1 MRASPR
7 PKLKA
12 RRGSADGSPMSAMT
26 ELDSPEEVLHDPF
39 EMPTRT
45 DRAAVLLERFG
56 VGPLARRIGLW
67 KGILVLN
74 YHRMGSPDGSG
85 FARDLWSATAEDF
98 DAHLRMLKRNF
109 DVVSPRDL
117 LERPITRRRRVVL
130 TFDDGY
136 RDSYEIALPALRRHG
151 LPATFFIVPGFIDD
165 PAVAWWDDI
174 AWMVGQAPVGTLLV
188 PEHGLAEIEL
198 TGPVSRD
205 EASTLLAHVY
215 KGLPAGRTTDFL
227 DLLAERTGAGRCPP
241 EHGADLWMSWD
252 QVRDLRDEGMT
263 IGGHSLTHPVLARL
277 DHHAQAHEI
286 DACAERLREELDID
300 MEFFSYPVGLDD
312 AYDLTTRDL
321 LEQAGVK
328 LAFAYT
334 GGYSDRSIA
343 DPMAVPRASVAHT
356 MSITRFA
363 ARLTAPQLF
372 ARW

>member
-1 MRASPR
+1 
-7 PKLKA
+7 
-12 RRGSADGSPMSAMT
+12 
-26 ELDSPEEVLHDPF
+26 
-39 EMPTRT
+39 MPTRA
-45 DRAAVLLERFG
+45 DRAAALLERIG
-56 VGPLARRIGLW
+56 VGPVARRIGLW

-109 DVVSPRDL
+109 DVVSPADL
-117 LERPITRRRRVVL
+117 LERPITRRRRILL

-136 RDSYEIALPALRRHG
+136 RDSYEIALPILRRHG

-165 PAVAWWDDI
+165 PGVSWWDEI
-174 AWMVGQAPVGTLLV
+174 CWMVDHAPVGILAL
-188 PEHGLAEIEL
+188 PEHGLVDIEL
-198 TGPVSRD
+198 TGPVSRN
-205 EASTLLAHVY
+205 EASALLAHVY
-215 KGLPAGRTTDFL
+215 KGLAGGRTNDFL
-227 DLLAERTGAGRCPP
+227 ELLGDRTGAGRCPR
-241 EHGADLWMSWD
+241 EMGADLWMSWD
-252 QVRDLRDEGMT
+252 QVRELRDEGMT

-277 DHHAQAHEI
+277 DHHAQSQEI
-286 DACAERLREELDID
+286 EGCAQRLREELGVH

-312 AYDLTTRDL
+312 AYDLSTREL
-321 LEQAGVK
+321 LEHAGVR

-334 GGYSDRSIA
+334 GGYSDRAIA

-363 ARLTAPQLF
+363 ASLTAPQLF